1 MIGAGVGLGLGLLGR
16 AGLGA
21 WSWHRAKT
29 RRAQEEKDA
38 DREMQVRYSGGG
50 STSGDATVTIDG
62 GGVEDQPVLPPSTG
76 GAPDPGDV
84 PLDPLA
90 QSLQKSLQEK
100 QEELRLAQLE
110 LEDQRQR
117 REVGDVAVHQMEE
130 AMRKMHRE
138 GLEEVNRAEGVASKY
153 MDERDIYR

>member
-1 MIGAGVGLGLGLLGR
+1 MGLGLGLLGR

-29 RRAQEEKDA
+29 RRAQEEKEA
-38 DREMQVRYSGGG
+38 DRELQARYSRGG

-62 GGVEDQPVLPPSTG
+62 GGVGDQPVLPPSTG

-84 PLDPLA
+84 PLDPLTR
-90 QSLQKSLQEK
+90 SLQRSLQEK
-100 QEELRLAQLE
+100 QEELRLALLE
-110 LEDQRQR
+110 LEEQRQR

-138 GLEEVNRAEGVASKY
+138 GLEEVNRAENVASKY
-153 MDERDIYR
+153 MDERDLYR